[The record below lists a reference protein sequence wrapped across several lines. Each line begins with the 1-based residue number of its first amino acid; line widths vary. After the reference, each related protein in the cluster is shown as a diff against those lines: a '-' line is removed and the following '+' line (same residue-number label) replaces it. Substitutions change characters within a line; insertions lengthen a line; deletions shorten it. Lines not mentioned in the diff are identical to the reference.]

1 MAEIAF
7 ITEKKVCRCLGLVMA
22 CPSVSWKKRA
32 PTSIP
37 PGVNNSFLGMI
48 AAYGASISLEEPLS
62 GSSITYITQ
71 HHNVV

>member
-7 ITEKKVCRCLGLVMA
+7 ITEKKVCRCLGLVIA
-22 CPSVSWKKRA
+22 CPSVSWKNRA

-48 AAYGASISLEEPLS
+48 AAYRVPISLGDPQS
-62 GSSITYITQ
+62 GNLITRT
-71 HHNVV
+71 